1 MLAMADASDFPSMP
15 SRPKPPPP
23 PRSGGG
29 PKLPRGPLFLLGG
42 AFVIA
47 LLMVGAVVTGRAGIV
62 EVDAKEVAVVVNY
75 VTGSRS
81 VVNRP
86 GYTLFLPIL
95 GQAFTFDKSPQKF
108 LMEGDRDLSAN
119 HVAKLTVRAKD
130 GSNFWFETLEI
141 QYEIMPEFAHV
152 VLQDSGPGET
162 FKENWVRAYARS
174 ILRDEFGKFSSEE
187 VADPSNYSLA
197 TQDATDRL
205 NAVLNPHGIQVR
217 QIITPKP
224 KFEDRYEQTIEKRKV
239 ADQTVQKLKT
249 RAVQLARERERRL
262 ADIER
267 DRATEYE
274 LLLGQLE
281 EKRISAEKDAVRLK
295 FDADAF
301 KIGEVAAGQAEEQN
315 QLEQARGLSEQARK
329 EAEGLRARVEAVAKR
344 GDVLVREALA
354 KKFANIVFEIIPYRR
369 DPAPIRI
376 EHLGGGVTPNAG
388 GPR

>member
-1 MLAMADASDFPSMP
+1 MADSSEFPSMP
-15 SRPKPPPP
+15 SRPKASPPPP
-23 PRSGGG
+23 PLRGGG
-29 PKLPRGPLFLLGG
+29 PKFPRGPLFLLGG

-47 LLMVGAVVTGRAGIV
+47 LLIVAAIATGRAGIV

-75 VTGSRS
+75 VTGSRT
-81 VVNRP
+81 VINRP
-86 GYTLFLPIL
+86 GYTMFLPIL
-95 GQAFTFDKSPQKF
+95 GQAFAFDKSPQKF
-108 LMEGDRDLSAN
+108 LMEGERDQGPS
-119 HVAKLTVRAKD
+119 HVGKLTVRAKD

-141 QYEIMPEFAHV
+141 QYEIMPEKADV
-152 VLQDSGPGET
+152 VLQDSGPGEA
-162 FKENWVRAYARS
+162 FKYNWVRAYARS

-197 TQDATDRL
+197 TMQSTERL
-205 NAVLNPHGIQVR
+205 NSVLNAHGILVR

-249 RAVQLARERERRL
+249 RAVQLERERERRL
-262 ADIER
+262 ADIDR
-267 DRATEYE
+267 DQGTEYE

-281 EKRISAEKDAVRLK
+281 EKRISAEKDAVRLS

-301 KIGEVAAGQAEEQN
+301 KIGEVAAGQAEELN
-315 QLEQARGLSEQARK
+315 LIEQARGMAEKARK

-354 KKFANIVFEIIPYRR
+354 HKFASIIFEIIPYRR

-376 EHLGGGVTPNAG
+376 EHLGASAPVGEV
-388 GPR
+388 PR

>member
-15 SRPKPPPP
+15 SRPKAPPPP
-23 PRSGGG
+23 PGRGS
-29 PKLPRGPLFLLGG
+29 KIPRGPAFLLG
-42 AFVIA
+42 AAAVIA
-47 LLMVGAVVTGRAGIV
+47 LIIVVAVATGRAGIV
-62 EVDAKEVAVVVNY
+62 EVDAKEVAVIVNY
-75 VTGSRS
+75 VTGGRT

-86 GYTLFLPIL
+86 GYTMFLPLL
-95 GQAFTFDKSPQKF
+95 GQAFTFDKAPQKF
-108 LMEGDRDLSAN
+108 LMEGERDLDAN

-141 QYEIMPEFAHV
+141 QYEIIPEQASV
-152 VLQDSGPGET
+152 VLQDSVPGEV

-174 ILRDEFGKFSSEE
+174 ILRDEFGQFSSEE

-197 TQDATDRL
+197 TQHATERL
-205 NAVLNPHGIQVR
+205 NALLNPHGIQVR

-239 ADQTVQKLKT
+239 ADQTVQKLRT
-249 RAVQLARERERRL
+249 RALQLERERERRL

-274 LLLGQLE
+274 MLLGQLE
-281 EKRISAEKDAVRLK
+281 EKRISAEKDAVRAS
-295 FDADAF
+295 FDADAY
-301 KIGEVAAGQAEEQN
+301 KIGELAAGQADEERQI
-315 QLEQARGLSEQARK
+315 QQARGLAEMARK
-329 EAEGLRARVEAVAKR
+329 EAEGLRAKVEAVALR

-354 KKFANIVFEIIPYRR
+354 KKFATIVFEIVPYRR

-376 EHLGGGVTPNAG
+376 EHLGGASAPGSGA
-388 GPR
+388 PR

>member
-1 MLAMADASDFPSMP
+1 MAEPGDFPSLP

-23 PRSGGG
+23 PPRGGG
-29 PKLPRGPLFLLGG
+29 SKTARGPVFLLGG
-42 AFVIA
+42 AIVIA
-47 LLMVGAVVTGRAGIV
+47 LLAIAAVVTGRAGIV

-75 VTGSRS
+75 VSGGRT

-86 GYTLFLPIL
+86 GYTMFLPIL
-95 GQAFTFDKSPQKF
+95 GQAFTFDKSPQQF
-108 LMEGDRDLSAN
+108 LMEGDRDLGPN
-119 HVAKLTVRAKD
+119 HVEKLTVRAID

-141 QYEIMPEFAHV
+141 QYEIMPERADV
-152 VLQDSGPGET
+152 VLQDSGPGEA
-162 FKENWVRAYARS
+162 FKENWVRSYARS
-174 ILRDEFGKFSSEE
+174 ILRDEFGKFSAEE

-197 TQDATDRL
+197 TQQSTERL
-205 NAVLNPHGIQVR
+205 NEVLNPHGILVR

-249 RAVQLARERERRL
+249 RAVQLERERERRL

-281 EKRISAEKDAVRLK
+281 EKRISAEKDAVRQR

-301 KIGEVAAGQAEEQN
+301 KITEAAAGQAEEERQI
-315 QLEQARGLSEQARK
+315 EQARGLAEQARK

-354 KKFANIVFEIIPYRR
+354 RKFAEIVFEILPYRR
-369 DPAPIRI
+369 DPSPLRI
-376 EHLGGGVTPNAG
+376 EHLGGAVLPQGEV
-388 GPR
+388 PR